1 MKKIQSFALVCV
13 GLISIASYTSSFA
26 FAGNRPGALTVT
38 LAGGY
43 EYFSS
48 KRLIDNTGLGIF
60 MLGYDFTEH
69 WGIEGL
75 LGGFRNNFK
84 GSAHDTRQ
92 INGTLFAI
100 DGVYH
105 FATSSMVEPYV
116 LAGAG
121 ATGMNPSREDA
132 NNEGNVN
139 AAVGLQLF
147 VHKSVAF
154 RLEAR
159 DLYTFVGGK
168 NDVLL
173 SGGVSMLF
181 DLC

>member
-13 GLISIASYTSSFA
+13 VLISIASYSSSFA
-26 FAGNRPGALTVT
+26 FTGNRPGALTIT

-43 EYFSS
+43 EYFAS
-48 KRLIDNTGLGIF
+48 KRLIDNAGLGIL
-60 MLGYDFTEH
+60 MLGYDFTDH

-75 LGGFRNNFK
+75 LGGFRNRFK
-84 GSAHDTRQ
+84 GPAHDDRQ
-92 INGTLFAI
+92 INGTLFSI

-105 FATSSMVEPYV
+105 FAPLSMIEPYV

-121 ATGMNPSREDA
+121 VTGMNPSRENA
-132 NNEGNVN
+132 NNEGNIN

-159 DLYTFVGGK
+159 DLYTMVGGK

-173 SGGVSMLF
+173 SGGVSMVF

>member
-13 GLISIASYTSSFA
+13 GLISIASSSSFA
-26 FAGNRPGALTVT
+26 VNRPGALTVT

-43 EYFSS
+43 EYFAS
-48 KRLIDNTGLGIF
+48 KRLIQNTGLGIL
-60 MLGYDFTEH
+60 MLGYDFTDH

-75 LGGFRNNFK
+75 LGGFRNRFK
-84 GSAHDTRQ
+84 SSAHDDRQ
-92 INGTLFAI
+92 INGTVFAI

-105 FATSSMVEPYV
+105 FTQSSMVQPYV

-121 ATGMNPSREDA
+121 VTGMNPSRENA
-132 NNEGNVN
+132 NNEGNIN

-154 RLEAR
+154 RVEAR
-159 DLYTFVGGK
+159 DLYTMVGGK